1 MQTENN
7 SPILDTSWISV
18 VNSVMFLNR
27 IRRVVGFEFG
37 KETEK
42 DVFRLFTSLG
52 QKKKDILFAFLTQTF
67 ISTPGKN
74 LNQVV
79 SLVAPL
85 PFLSLL
91 LFPHHV
97 L

>member
-7 SPILDTSWISV
+7 SPILDTAWISV

-52 QKKKDILFAFLTQTF
+52 PKKGILFAFLTQTF
-67 ISTPGKN
+67 ISTPGTNIK
-74 LNQVV
+74 QVV
-79 SLVAPL
+79 SLVVPL